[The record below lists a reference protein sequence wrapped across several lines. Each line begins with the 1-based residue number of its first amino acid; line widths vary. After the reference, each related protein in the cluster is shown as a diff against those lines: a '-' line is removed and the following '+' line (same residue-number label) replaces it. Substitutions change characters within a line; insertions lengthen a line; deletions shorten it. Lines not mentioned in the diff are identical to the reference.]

1 MLFPTPRYGTEA
13 VTKLIASVDGNVM
26 LVPSEASPVVSEVLL
41 KRPMRKFDFPSVDD
55 LLTSSTAPYTWT
67 KTFASNKHEPLV
79 CLHTSGTTGFPKPI
93 IWTHD
98 WANSVV
104 QAHLLPAPAG
114 YERPEKLTQGP
125 RRRLLTVFPPMH
137 ASGIL
142 TALVYQL
149 VYGSTV
155 VYIPSRMTPN
165 EAVDAAVDTLDFL
178 GDDGKVDVLALP
190 PPHAEYLA
198 NNKPLLDRVSK
209 RVSTLLWGGGSL
221 SNAAG
226 KAISAKMQTMNIMAS
241 TEMGTWPSVRKLVQN
256 DTHTVDD
263 EFQYDSFH
271 PALNIRFDPAS
282 ADEQGTFYEAVLVKN
297 EGEGAWVQPLFKI
310 FPNIQ
315 EASLG
320 DLFTRHPHDPE
331 KWKHA
336 GRSDD
341 LLVFAGS
348 ENFHPGFAERRI
360 TAHPGV
366 TEALIVGTRRPKAAL
381 LVRLN
386 EGADRDE
393 VERLV
398 EDVTKDYPLYARIQR
413 HMILVVA
420 EPFPKTAKGSVQKKA
435 TTALYERELDALY
448 ENDGQ
453 VVATG

>member
-13 VTKLIASVDGNVM
+13 VTKLIASVGGNVM
-26 LVPSEASPVVSEVLL
+26 LVPSEASPVVSEVLV

-55 LLTSSTAPYTWT
+55 LLNSSTAPYTWT
-67 KTFASNKHEPLV
+67 KTFKSNKHEPLV

-104 QAHLLPAPAG
+104 QAHHLPTPAG

-125 RRRLLTVFPPMH
+125 RRRVLNLFPPMH

-142 TALVYQL
+142 TTLIYELA
-149 VYGSTV
+149 YGSTM
-155 VYIPSRMTPN
+155 ICAPSRLTPN
-165 EAVDAAVDTLDFL
+165 AAVDAAADALDLL
-178 GDDGKVDVLALP
+178 GDDEKVDVLALP
-190 PPHAEYLA
+190 PPHAEYLG

-209 RVSTLLWGGGSL
+209 RVETILWAGGSL

-226 KAISAKMQTMNIMAS
+226 KAIAARVQTMTLMAS
-241 TEMGTWPSVRKLVQN
+241 TELGTWPSVRRLAQN
-256 DTHTVDD
+256 DTQTVDD

-271 PALNIRFDPAS
+271 PSLNIRFDLAS
-282 ADEQGTFYEAVLVKN
+282 ADDHGTFYEAVLVKN
-297 EGEGAWVQPLFKI
+297 EGEDAWVQSLFKI
-310 FPNIQ
+310 FPDVQ
-315 EASLG
+315 EKSLG

-341 LLVFAGS
+341 LLVFLGS
-348 ENFHPGFAERRI
+348 ENFHPGFAEGRI

-366 TEALIVGTRRPKAAL
+366 AEALIVGTRRPKAAL

-386 EGADRDE
+386 DGADRDE
-393 VERLV
+393 VEKMV
-398 EDVTKDYPLYARIQR
+398 EDVTRDYPLYARIQK
-413 HMILVVA
+413 HMILAVT

-435 TTALYERELDALY
+435 TPDFYEKQLDALY
-448 ENDGQ
+448 RNDERVG
-453 VVATG
+453 AAK